1 MTKHIFPLRPAGAAI
16 AAVLALSSTA
26 AFAQEIVAPPTMP
39 AAAPAPMLVIPQ
51 SAPVPAAPAPV
62 IVMPTQPTPPV
73 VAEAPARVP
82 RATRQAAQRPAATAR
97 PAARVAAPAPV
108 ARTAAPIATA
118 APVVAAEAS
127 PPADIEFAPAQTAFP
142 ADATPELDTATTAD
156 TDTGLGAGELGLI
169 GGALAV
175 GGIAAAALFARRRRR
190 DPAPEPVDVF
200 AARSAAPPT
209 PLTPPPVA
217 AERTAPVAA
226 AVAPLVAHRPV
237 AAGTGF
243 HVHQAE
249 QGPTADNPFLT
260 RRNRLRRARF
270 LDAQEAKMNP
280 ADCAAMTSAV
290 PDKGDWLDDYRQQNR
305 AASGL
310 SGDWMD
316 DTNPR
321 FVTAGAH

>member
-39 AAAPAPMLVIPQ
+39 AAAPAPVLVIPQ

-62 IVMPTQPTPPV
+62 IVMPTQPTAPV
-73 VAEAPARVP
+73 VADAPAPAP
-82 RATRQAAQRPAATAR
+82 RATRQPAQRPAATAR
-97 PAARVAAPAPV
+97 PAAHVAAPAPV
-108 ARTAAPIATA
+108 ARTAAPIAA
-118 APVVAAEAS
+118 AVPVAATLAI

-142 ADATPELDTATTAD
+142 ADATPELDTATTVESD
-156 TDTGLGAGELGLI
+156 NGLGAGELGLI

-190 DPAPEPVDVF
+190 DLAPEPVDVF

-209 PLTPPPVA
+209 PLTPEAVA
-217 AERTAPVAA
+217 AERTGPVAA

-260 RRNRLRRARF
+260 RKNRLRRARF
-270 LDAQEAKMNP
+270 LDAQEAKLSSTDRTT
-280 ADCAAMTSAV
+280 ATQAARR
-290 PDKGDWLDDYRQQNR
+290 P
-305 AASGL
+305 
-310 SGDWMD
+310 
-316 DTNPR
+316 PP
-321 FVTAGAH
+321 